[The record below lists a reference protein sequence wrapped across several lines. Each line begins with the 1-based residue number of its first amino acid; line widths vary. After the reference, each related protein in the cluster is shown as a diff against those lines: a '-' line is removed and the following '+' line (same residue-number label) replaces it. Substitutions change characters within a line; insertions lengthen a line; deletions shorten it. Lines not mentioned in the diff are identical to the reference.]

1 MEYYKK
7 YEQRYQAVYAAGAD
21 LWGYTPDNAD
31 LKQII
36 TDFVTAHKLP
46 GKTVLELCCGE
57 GSSGVILSELGCKY
71 HGVDV
76 APSALETAKHQLAPY
91 PEASVALVDLTADP
105 IPGQYDA
112 AFDSMGFHMLLTD
125 RDRAAYLK
133 NVYNALKPGAPF
145 LLFRQT
151 YVEDAYEGPVS
162 SYDQWMEIVGGG
174 FDGAVQKYAKKTTDH
189 GTKKVPV
196 MIPRMPGRGRSETG
210 YRNEFEAAGFTVDD
224 FQVECGW
231 NGVRPFASI
240 WLHK

>member
-21 LWGYTPDNAD
+21 LWGYTPDNTD
-31 LKQII
+31 LKQIL
-36 TDFVTAHKLP
+36 TDFVTAHDLS

-57 GSSGVILSELGCKY
+57 GSGGVILSELGCKY

-76 APSALETAKHQLAPY
+76 APSALETAKRQLAPY
-91 PEASVALVDLTADP
+91 PEASVALADLTTDQ
-105 IPGQYDA
+105 IPGAFDA

-125 RDRAAYLK
+125 QDRAAYLQ

-145 LLFRQT
+145 LLFRQS
-151 YVEDAYEGPVS
+151 YSEHGYEGEVT
-162 SYDQWMEIVGGG
+162 SYEQYIDILGGG
-174 FDGAVQKYAKKTTDH
+174 YDTPVKKYAKK
-189 GTKKVPV
+189 GKEQVEV
-196 MIPRMPGRGRSETG
+196 LIPRMPGRHQTEAG
-210 YRNEFEAAGFTVDD
+210 YRREFETAGFTVDD